1 MELRHLRYFLAVAD
15 AENFTRAAEVLG
27 IGQPPLSQQVK
38 ALEQELDVELFRRT
52 ARGAELTLAGRVF
65 ADEARRVLADAER
78 ATRAAQRAA
87 RGETG
92 HLRVGFTGTVAFNEH
107 VAALI
112 RRFHEAYPEAELSL
126 QEGTSGTLLEAIE
139 AGRLDVAI
147 VRPVRRVA
155 DAILQEDW
163 RDEAMLVA
171 LPVAHR
177 FASRKRIRLEELAD
191 EPFVQVPRVAG
202 GTLFD
207 DIVAACA
214 AAGFTPRL
222 AQPAP
227 QMASAVTL
235 VAASLGISIVPESIT
250 QVRVPGVVYRPL
262 VAQGRG
268 MRARLAIASR
278 REESSVVVRN
288 FLALA

>member
-15 AENFTRAAEVLG
+15 AANFTRAAEVLG
-27 IGQPPLSQQVK
+27 IGQPPLSQQIK
-38 ALEQELDVELFRRT
+38 ALEQELDVELFKRT

-139 AGRLDVAI
+139 AGQLDVAI

-155 DAILQEDW
+155 DAIVQEDW

-177 FASRKRIRLEELAD
+177 LASRKRIALEALAD

-207 DIVAACA
+207 AGGGIARDLDRAGIDHAGAGAGRGVSAIGGARSRYACA
-214 AAGFTPRL
+214 AGDC
-222 AQPAP
+222 
-227 QMASAVTL
+227 
-235 VAASLGISIVPESIT
+235 I
-250 QVRVPGVVYRPL
+250 
-262 VAQGRG
+262 AQGGIVGRG
-268 MRARLAIASR
+268 AEFSGAGVRLQAAGSTSR
-278 REESSVVVRN
+278 
-288 FLALA
+288 